1 MPLSSSNF
9 APIHVPLARHLY
21 RLKKSPSLVCAC
33 CGLYD
38 KTVDHFLHLCTAHDN
53 ARRTFYASNRLAHHT
68 KHLLSDPMIL
78 PDLFEFIQRTR
89 RFHSVFGDF
98 KALERPDET

>member
-1 MPLSSSNF
+1 P
-9 APIHVPLARHLY
+9 
-21 RLKKSPSLVCAC
+21 SPVCAC

-38 KTVDHFLHLCTAHDN
+38 ETIDHYLHFCTAHDN
-53 ARRTFYASNRLAHHT
+53 ARCTLYASNRLAHYS
-68 KHLLSDPMIL
+68 KHILSNPAIL